1 VEYTTLRSLIPESK
15 VEAVEKA
22 LQQAFKTKTVE
33 SIVPLAG
40 GLSSALVYKIVVH
53 DKPYVLRLIMEINP
67 LSEPV
72 RQYTCMKLAA
82 DAGVAPHV
90 YYASTEDA
98 LSITE
103 FIQTVPFAGNI
114 SSRDALLIEL
124 AKTIKRIHSTPL
136 FPKLVNYLDGIDGF
150 IQDFKASRILPES
163 ATAELFS
170 LYSHIQ
176 QAYPRYDTDVVSSH
190 NDLNGNNILF
200 DGQRIWIIDWE
211 AAFENDRYV
220 DLANVGNFYVSDQA
234 QEEIFLKACFGD
246 SLDEYKRARFFLMQ
260 QVCHMFYAM
269 IMLKFAAA
277 LKPADWAHDENMDVP
292 RLIDF
297 RTQLGEG
304 KVSLASHEGQLL
316 FGKVLLNEMLHN
328 MKTPRFAE
336 AIDRMNSTH

>member
-1 VEYTTLRSLIPESK
+1 MKYTTPKSLIPESK

-22 LQQAFKTKTVE
+22 LQQAFNTKTVE
-33 SIVPLAG
+33 SIMPLAG
-40 GLSSALVYKIVVH
+40 GLSSALVYKIVVNG
-53 DKPYVLRLIMEINP
+53 KPYVLRIIMQINP

-82 DAGVAPHV
+82 QAGIAPHV

-103 FIQTVPFAGNI
+103 YIETVPFAGNV
-114 SSRDALLIEL
+114 SSHDALLIEL
-124 AKTIKRIHSTPL
+124 AKTIKRVHSTPL

-150 IQDFKASRILPES
+150 IRDFKASKILPES

-170 LYSHIQ
+170 LYSQIQ

-200 DGQRIWIIDWE
+200 DGQKIWIIDWE

-220 DLANVGNFYVSDQA
+220 DLANVGNFYISDQA
-234 QEEIFLKACFGD
+234 QEEIYLRAYFGD

-277 LKPADWAHDENMDVP
+277 LKPAGGAHNESMDVP
-292 RLIDF
+292 RIKDF
-297 RTQLGEG
+297 RAQLSADRA
-304 KVSLASHEGQLL
+304 SLASYEGQLL

-336 AIDRMNSTH
+336 AIDRMNATH